1 MAADMEHREGY
12 HLRDMN
18 TLGEVQIA
26 DEVVAIIS
34 GLAALEVEGVA
45 KMSGN
50 VPNELVSMLGMK
62 NLSKGVK
69 VSITPEHVKIDLALE
84 MKYGYSIP
92 KVSAQVQ
99 DKVKSAIESMTGLSV
114 ECVNVHIV
122 GVLADK
128 PVKTAKTSKAA
139 KTRKTASKN

>member
-1 MAADMEHREGY
+1 MVMEQQDGY
-12 HLRDMN
+12 KLQDSGIF
-18 TLGEVQIA
+18 GEVQIA

-50 VPNELVSMLGMK
+50 VPNELVSKLGMK

-69 VSITPEHVKIDLALE
+69 VEVSPESVMIDLALE

-92 KVSAQVQ
+92 KVSEQVQ
-99 DKVKSAIESMTGLSV
+99 ERVKSAIESMTGLTV
-114 ECVNVHIV
+114 ERVNVRIV
-122 GVLADK
+122 GVAVDK
-128 PVKTAKTSKAA
+128 PQKAQ
-139 KTRKTASKN
+139 KPQKSQRTVHVVRK

>member
-1 MAADMEHREGY
+1 MAMEQQDGY
-12 HLRDMN
+12 KLQDSGIF
-18 TLGEVQIA
+18 GEVQIA

-50 VPNELVSMLGMK
+50 VPNELVSKLGMK

-69 VSITPEHVKIDLALE
+69 VEVSPESVMIDLALE

-92 KVSAQVQ
+92 KVSEQVQ
-99 DKVKSAIESMTGLSV
+99 ERVKSAIESMTGLTV
-114 ECVNVHIV
+114 ERVNVRIV
-122 GVLADK
+122 GVAVDK
-128 PVKTAKTSKAA
+128 PQKAQKA
-139 KTRKTASKN
+139 QKSQRTVHVVRK

>member
-1 MAADMEHREGY
+1 MAMDMEHQDGY
-12 HLRDMN
+12 KLRDSGVF
-18 TLGEVQIA
+18 GEVQIA

-50 VPNELVSMLGMK
+50 VPNEWISRLGMK

-69 VSITPEHVKIDLALE
+69 VEVSPESVRIELALE

-92 KVSAQVQ
+92 KVSEQVQ
-99 DKVKSAIESMTGLSV
+99 EKVKNAIESMTGLFV
-114 ECVNVHIV
+114 EQVNVRIA
-122 GVLADK
+122 GVAVDK
-128 PVKTAKTSKAA
+128 PQKNQKSQKPQRTVRMVK
-139 KTRKTASKN
+139 N

>member
-1 MAADMEHREGY
+1 MAMEQQDGY
-12 HLRDMN
+12 KLQDSGIF
-18 TLGEVQIA
+18 GEVQIA

-50 VPNELVSMLGMK
+50 VPNELVSKLGMK

-69 VSITPEHVKIDLALE
+69 VEVSPESVMIDLALE

-92 KVSAQVQ
+92 KVSEQVQ
-99 DKVKSAIESMTGLSV
+99 ERVKSAIESMTGLTV
-114 ECVNVHIV
+114 ERVNVRIV
-122 GVLADK
+122 GVAVDK
-128 PVKTAKTSKAA
+128 PQRAQKSQKSQRTVHVV
-139 KTRKTASKN
+139 RK

>member
-1 MAADMEHREGY
+1 MAMDMEHQDGY
-12 HLRDMN
+12 KLRDSGVF
-18 TLGEVQIA
+18 GEVQIA

-50 VPNELVSMLGMK
+50 VPNEWISRLGMK

-69 VSITPEHVKIDLALE
+69 VEVSPESVRIELALE

-92 KVSAQVQ
+92 KVSEQVQ
-99 DKVKSAIESMTGLSV
+99 EKVKNAIESMTGLFV
-114 ECVNVHIV
+114 EQVNVRIA
-122 GVLADK
+122 GVAVDK
-128 PVKTAKTSKAA
+128 PQKNQKSQKSQRTVRMVK
-139 KTRKTASKN
+139 N

>member
-1 MAADMEHREGY
+1 MAIDMKHSDGY
-12 HLRDMN
+12 HLHETN
-18 TLGEVQIA
+18 AIGEVQIA

-69 VSITPEHVKIDLALE
+69 VEVSPDHVQIDLALE

-99 DKVKSAIESMTGLSV
+99 EKVKSAIESMTGLTV
-114 ECVNVHIV
+114 ERVNVHIV
-122 GVLADK
+122 GVAIDK
-128 PVKTAKTSKAA
+128 PQKSQKTKRSTNQIV
-139 KTRKTASKN
+139 RK